1 MRALMMDQQLTI
13 TAIARRAQDLSAER
27 AVVSHTVDGDVIHV
41 TWAQTIDRA
50 RSIAAALSAL
60 GVRPGDRVASLCW
73 NQQEHLDLY
82 FGVPMMGAILQPLN
96 ARLSADQLAAILD
109 QAESRVLVADHSLL
123 ALLSDVLER
132 TQVGTVIVARGGDPP
147 RGTLSY
153 DELLADH
160 DPSTFKEVAIDEL
173 DACTLC
179 FTTGTTGRPKGVLY
193 SHRSVA
199 LQALM
204 MMAADFSGMCE
215 ADTVLILVP
224 MFHANAWNHPYGGAL
239 AGSKVVLPHSDLR
252 PERVLE
258 LIEGEHVTITGGVP
272 TLWEGILAILDA
284 EPARYDISSLRAV
297 RIGGSRMPPA
307 LIRGLEERHH
317 VPVLSGFGMTELG
330 PVAGL
335 VTIPAGAELSE
346 QERWRYRAKAGRPFP
361 FLEVRARGDDG
372 RLVARD
378 GEAVGEL
385 EYRGPSVASA
395 YWHDAEPEAFT
406 DDGWLR
412 SGDIGSIDRFGL
424 VDIPDRKKDLIKSG
438 GEWISSVELEQLLST
453 HPAVADAAVIAIPD
467 QRWQERPLAVIVL
480 APGREASEHELLDH
494 VRPNVPRWW
503 LPDRVVFVSEIPRT
517 SVGKIKKAALREQFA

>member
-1 MRALMMDQQLTI
+1 MMDQQLTI
-13 TAIARRAQDLSAER
+13 AAIARRAQELSADR
-27 AVVSHTVDGDVIHV
+27 AVVSHDAGGEIRHGS
-41 TWAQTIDRA
+41 WGQTIDRA
-50 RSIAAALSAL
+50 RSIAVALREL
-60 GVRPGDRVASLCW
+60 GVAPGDRVASLCW

-96 ARLSADQLAAILD
+96 ARLSADQLATIL
-109 QAESRVLVADHSLL
+109 AEADSRVLIADHSLIE
-123 ALLSDVLER
+123 LLSKLRER
-132 TQVGTVIVARGGDPP
+132 AVVETVILVGGAGAGD
-147 RGTLSY
+147 GALSY
-153 DELLADH
+153 DELLDAS
-160 DPSTFKEVAIDEL
+160 DPSAFREIAIDER

-239 AGSKVVLPHSDLR
+239 AGSKLVLPHSDLR
-252 PERVLE
+252 PARVLE
-258 LIEGEHVTITGGVP
+258 LIERERVTITGGVP
-272 TLWEGILAILDA
+272 TLWEGVLAELDA
-284 EPARYDISSLRAV
+284 APGRHDLSSIRVV
-297 RIGGSRMPPA
+297 RIGGSRMPQA
-307 LIRGLEERHH
+307 LIRGLHERHS

-335 VTIPAGAELSE
+335 VTIPVEAELSE
-346 QERWRYRAKAGRPFP
+346 EERWRARAKAGRPFP
-361 FLEVRARGDDG
+361 FLWVRARDDG
-372 RLVARD
+372 GRLAPHD
-378 GEAVGEL
+378 GETLGEL

-395 YWHDAEPEAFT
+395 YWNDAEPEAFT

-412 SGDIGSIDRFGL
+412 SGDIGSIDELGL
-424 VDIPDRKKDLIKSG
+424 IDIPDRKKDLIKSG

-453 HPAVADAAVIAIPD
+453 HPAVADAAVIAVPD

-480 APGREASEHELLDH
+480 APDHVTTEQELLDH
-494 VRPNVPRWW
+494 LRPNVPRWW
-503 LPDRVVFVSEIPRT
+503 LPDRFEFVPEIPRT
-517 SVGKIKKAALREQFA
+517 TVGKIQKGVLRERFA

>member
-1 MRALMMDQQLTI
+1 MRALMMDHQLTI
-13 TAIARRAQDLSAER
+13 AAIAHRAQELSPAR
-27 AVVSHTVDGDVIHV
+27 AVVSHTAGGEVVRRSWGE
-41 TWAQTIDRA
+41 TIDRA
-50 RSIAAALSAL
+50 RSIACALRGL
-60 GVRPGDRVASLCW
+60 GVGPGDRVATLCW

-96 ARLSADQLAAILD
+96 VRLSADQLAAILVD
-109 QAESRVLVADHSLL
+109 AESRVLVADHSLL
-123 ALLSDVLER
+123 PLLAEIRER
-132 TQVGTVIVARGGDPP
+132 TAVQTVIVAGGEEA
-147 RGTLSY
+147 GALSY
-153 DELLADH
+153 DELLAAH
-160 DPSTFKEVAIDEL
+160 DPSGFEAVALDER

-199 LQALM
+199 LQALS

-215 ADTVLILVP
+215 ADTILILVP

-239 AGSKVVLPHSDLR
+239 AGAEIVLPHSDLR

-258 LIEGEHVTITGGVP
+258 LIERERVTLTGGVP
-272 TLWEGILAILDA
+272 TVWEGVLAALDA
-284 EPARYDISSLRAV
+284 APGRYDVSSLRAV

-317 VPVLSGFGMTELG
+317 VAVMSGFGMTELG

-335 VTIPAGAELSE
+335 AMIPAEAELSE
-346 QERWRYRAKAGRPFP
+346 PERRRSRAKAGRPYP

-378 GEAVGEL
+378 GEGAGEL

-412 SGDIGSIDRFGL
+412 SGDIGTIDPLGL

-438 GEWISSVELEQLLST
+438 GEWISSVELEQLLGT
-453 HPAVADAAVIAIPD
+453 HPAVADAAVIAVPD
-467 QRWQERPLAVIVL
+467 QRWQERPLAAIVR
-480 APGREASEHELLDH
+480 APGSEVTGDELREH
-494 VRPNVPRWW
+494 VRPSVPRWW
-503 LPDRVVFVSEIPRT
+503 LPERFEFVAEIPRT
-517 SVGKIKKAALREQFA
+517 SVGKINKAELRARFA